1 MPVGGGT
8 FTVQNKTLPGAYIN
22 MVSAG
27 NAAMAGARGVV
38 ALPLELNWGPEDQIF
53 SIAAAEFN
61 RSALKT
67 LGHDPTDQSLL
78 LVREALKRAG
88 TLLAYRVNS
97 GGVKSSA
104 TVGGVTATA
113 KCGGVR
119 GNAIKVA
126 VVNNVDDADRV
137 DVVTYL
143 DGAVVDNQ
151 TALKTGGA
159 AGLKANDFVSFSG
172 EGPLVAAA
180 AASLTGGTNGTVNGT
195 KYASWLSALE
205 VESFS
210 VVGFPGTDDT
220 VKALVTAFVERLRN
234 DDGRKIVGVLYQ
246 HTVADS
252 IGIISVKNGVKLS
265 DGTVLT
271 GDKAVAWVAGAT
283 AGAEINQSLTNTAY
297 DGAVDVDNKYTKS
310 QYEAAV
316 RAGEF
321 VFYADG
327 GRARVLT
334 DINTRTTFGG
344 GVSEDWTGN
353 RVVRVMDGWA
363 NDVARIFGE
372 RYLGA
377 QTNNDTGRELFK
389 ADLVALGT
397 AYQDTDA
404 ISGFSS
410 EDITVQQGTGKRD
423 VVVDCALKPNDSM
436 EKLYMTVTV
445 N

>member
-8 FTVQNKTLPGAYIN
+8 FTVQNKVLPGAYIN

-38 ALPLELNWGPEDQIF
+38 ALPLELNWGPETQIF
-53 SIAAAEFN
+53 KVSAAEFN
-61 RSALKT
+61 QTALKA
-67 LGHDPTDQSLL
+67 LGYAPSDASLL

-88 TLLAYRVNS
+88 TLLVYRVNS
-97 GGVKSSA
+97 GGTKAGA
-104 TVGGVTATA
+104 TIGGATA
-113 KCGGVR
+113 AAKYGGTR

-126 VVNNVDDADRV
+126 VLSNADDTDNV

-143 DGAVVDNQ
+143 DGAEVDSQ
-151 TALKTGGA
+151 TVPKAGGA
-159 AGLKANDFVSFSG
+159 AGLKANDFVTFSG
-172 EGPLVAAA
+172 TDPLTAAA
-180 AASLTGGTNGTVNGT
+180 AVSLTGGTNGTVNGAA
-195 KYASWLSALE
+195 YAAWLSALE

-210 VVGFPGTDDT
+210 VVGFPGTDAS
-220 VKALVTAFVERLRN
+220 VKALVAAFVERLRN

-246 HTVADS
+246 YTVADS
-252 IGIISVKNGVKLS
+252 IGVISVKNGVKLS
-265 DGTVLT
+265 DGATLT
-271 GDKAVAWVAGAT
+271 GDKAVAWVAGAA
-283 AGAEINQSLTNTAY
+283 AGAEINESLTNTAY
-297 DGAVDVDNKYTKS
+297 DGAVDVDIKYTKS

-327 GRARVLT
+327 KARVLA

-344 GVSEDWTGN
+344 GVSEDWSSN

-372 RYLGA
+372 RYLGT
-377 QTNNDTGRELFK
+377 QTNSDTGRELFK

-397 AYQDTDA
+397 EYQDMDA
-404 ISGFSS
+404 ISDFTS
-410 EDITVQQGTGKRD
+410 EDITIQQGAGKRD